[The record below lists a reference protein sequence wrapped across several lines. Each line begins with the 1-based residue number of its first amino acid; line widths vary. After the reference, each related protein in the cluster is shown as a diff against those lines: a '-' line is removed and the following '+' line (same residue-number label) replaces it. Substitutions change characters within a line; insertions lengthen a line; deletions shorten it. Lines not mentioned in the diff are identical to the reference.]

1 MGCNNNRNFN
11 SNIGFEE
18 VLDIHVTYTGCQHE
32 CNGVVIN
39 PGMNV
44 RTILDTLLSNCG
56 GSGPI
61 QDSTNFWFGVGAP
74 SFQTAK
80 DDDYYLQSTGQIWQF
95 INNIWTDTGIT
106 IGGGTGP
113 TEAVWGEITGDINAQ
128 TDLLTFIQENAVNPA
143 NIGLNLRL
151 DDAGVLQVGQ
161 QNETAETVNADY
173 IILAPNAYDPF
184 NPTTSVP
191 SLTLLDLAGSQI
203 ATLGAPGNVTA
214 KSDNGIVNVSSGP
227 NDDAIIV
234 VDGGLPVI
242 NMRINGTPRL
252 TIDGNSA
259 SMNGGGSSFT
269 AGTNSI
275 IIIGGT
281 GKVESN
287 ANGLFAF
294 SQRSQWQ
301 SGIRF
306 SNVQAGSGNQIQ
318 VRQFD
323 STNNVEQAADF
334 RYMVAPNLTNALQ
347 IVHKGYVDALQ
358 SQVTALEA
366 RVTALEG
373 A

>member
-1 MGCNNNRNFN
+1 MGCDNNKNFN
-11 SNIGFEE
+11 SNIGFAE
-18 VLDIHVTYTGCQHE
+18 VLDLNVTYTGCQHE
-32 CNGVVIN
+32 CNGSVIL
-39 PGMNV
+39 PGMNI
-44 RTILDTLLSNCG
+44 RTILDVLLSNCG
-56 GSGPI
+56 GTPTTDG
-61 QDSTNFWFGVGAP
+61 TNFWFGVGIP
-74 SFQTAK
+74 SFLTAK
-80 DDDYYLQSTGQIWQF
+80 ADDYYLQSNGSIWQF
-95 INNIWTDTGIT
+95 QNNVWTNTGIV

-113 TEAVWGEITGDINAQ
+113 TEAVWGEITGDINNQ
-128 TDLLTFIQENAVNPA
+128 TDLLAFIQENAINPT

-161 QNETAETVNADY
+161 PNETAETVNADY

-184 NPTTSVP
+184 NPTTPVP
-191 SLTLLDLAGSQI
+191 NLTLVDLAGSQI
-203 ATLGAPGNVTA
+203 ATLNAPGNVTV
-214 KSDNGIVNVSSGP
+214 KSDSGIVNISSRP
-227 NDDAIIV
+227 TDDALIE
-234 VDGGLPVI
+234 VDGGVPVI

-252 TIDGNSA
+252 TIDNTSA
-259 SMNGGGSSFT
+259 TMTGGGSSII

-275 IIIGGT
+275 IILGGV

-287 ANGLFAF
+287 TNGLFAF

-334 RYMVAPNLTNALQ
+334 RYLVEPNLIDALQ

-358 SQVTALEA
+358 AQVTALEA
-366 RVTALEG
+366 RVAALEG